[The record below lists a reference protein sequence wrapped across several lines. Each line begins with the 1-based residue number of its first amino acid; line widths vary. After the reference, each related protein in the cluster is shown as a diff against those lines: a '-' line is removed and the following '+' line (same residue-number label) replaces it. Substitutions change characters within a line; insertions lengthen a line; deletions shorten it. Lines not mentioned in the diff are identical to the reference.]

1 VAVLGRLV
9 DPGPPAPSPR
19 PSYARLLADA
29 VAAKGR
35 ALRGLPAAVRSLR
48 RATAAGGGLHSPTAA
63 PCSVVRPTSGRSR
76 FAVVRTDLTALLA
89 AGHRAGGTLN
99 DALLAAVAGALA
111 ALLERRGESVETLV
125 LAVLVNARRSGTA
138 DELGNAATPLLVSVP
153 TGGTGRE
160 RLRRIAGTV
169 RAVRPT
175 ADGPS
180 MIAGVGPL
188 FRLLARAG
196 LYRRYIEHQH
206 RLHTLVSDVPG
217 PHVRL
222 AFDGAPIRAIVPV
235 SVGDAGNVTVNFLA
249 LSYADVLT
257 VTVVADPEAVP
268 DLRIL
273 AALLQAELDA
283 LVGEPVAR

>member
-1 VAVLGRLV
+1 
-9 DPGPPAPSPR
+9 
-19 PSYARLLADA
+19 
-29 VAAKGR
+29 
-35 ALRGLPAAVRSLR
+35 
-48 RATAAGGGLHSPTAA
+48 
-63 PCSVVRPTSGRSR
+63 VRPTSGRSR

-138 DELGNAATPLLVSVP
+138 EELGNAATPLLVSVP

-180 MIAGVGPL
+180 MIAGSGPL

-217 PHVRL
+217 PRDRL
-222 AFDGAPIRAIVPV
+222 AFDGVPIRAIVPV

-268 DLRIL
+268 DLRTL